1 MLIPGMFPWSTSCLS
16 LAHNPPYVMPNNNP
30 VAAFP
35 SFPVSSQMQPTKQ
48 NRFPLSR
55 SQEDLG
61 WPNTYTAHMGNSLE
75 INSPPQVIPEL
86 PDSQQQVFGETNLPN
101 ENMGNTHDIINGTS
115 PTQQMYYQFL
125 NNRAGLPR
133 LSPSELQNILTG
145 QTPTESNLISPF
157 KRSQLNVASSKST
170 LDENPLPSYKAYT
183 GPEYSD
189 KFDNALLSSAKKMA
203 ENVDRINEELK
214 QQDDWAKI
222 DFFKQKLLL
231 EGVDIDT
238 ETADETDSN
247 DPSIESEMKSDAM
260 LNNDSFH
267 SKQPL
272 TTIERT
278 FVNLLEDQKAKFQ

>member
-1 MLIPGMFPWSTSCLS
+1 
-16 LAHNPPYVMPNNNP
+16 
-30 VAAFP
+30 
-35 SFPVSSQMQPTKQ
+35 
-48 NRFPLSR
+48 
-55 SQEDLG
+55 
-61 WPNTYTAHMGNSLE
+61 
-75 INSPPQVIPEL
+75 
-86 PDSQQQVFGETNLPN
+86 
-101 ENMGNTHDIINGTS
+101 
-115 PTQQMYYQFL
+115 
-125 NNRAGLPR
+125 
-133 LSPSELQNILTG
+133 
-145 QTPTESNLISPF
+145 
-157 KRSQLNVASSKST
+157 
-170 LDENPLPSYKAYT
+170 
-183 GPEYSD
+183 
-189 KFDNALLSSAKKMA
+189 MA